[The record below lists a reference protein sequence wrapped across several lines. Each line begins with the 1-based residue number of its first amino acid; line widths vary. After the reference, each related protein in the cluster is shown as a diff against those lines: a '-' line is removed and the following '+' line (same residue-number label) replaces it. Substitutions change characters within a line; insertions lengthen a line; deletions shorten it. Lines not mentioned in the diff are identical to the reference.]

1 MFCRYINYNV
11 NEVYI
16 MNYDDLFAK
25 ALANF
30 LHREI
35 IEDAHAKYN
44 ISQEEM
50 EQMNRK
56 AVNRAKLLAEIMLD
70 TKKLD
75 AFTILYSLAVINEW
89 DDPIET
95 EDINDIRKVIEYTAE
110 TGKLF

>member
-1 MFCRYINYNV
+1 
-11 NEVYI
+11 

-25 ALANF
+25 AMANF

-35 IEDAHAKYN
+35 IEDAHSKYN
-44 ISQEEM
+44 ISQEDM

-56 AVNRAKLLAEIMLD
+56 AVNRAKLLTEIMID

-89 DDPIET
+89 DDPVET
-95 EDINDIRKVIEYTAE
+95 DDVIGIRNTIDRTAN
-110 TGKLF
+110 TGKIF